1 MASELNVGDGNMDY
15 ISDEHDRQILENA
28 YKAITFTNSWEFIR
42 EKNLYNGSDELC
54 HEKLKEISNM
64 MVQLGYDSHSGFSFR
79 WAMNAMKYL
88 VTNGE
93 DSFKDLYG

>member
-1 MASELNVGDGNMDY
+1 MVTKLNVGDGNMDY
-15 ISDEHDRQILENA
+15 ISNEHDRQILENA

-42 EKNLYNGSDELC
+42 EKNIYDELC
-54 HEKLKEISNM
+54 HTKLKEITNM
-64 MVQLGYDSHSGFSFR
+64 MVYLGYDGHSGFSFR
-79 WAMNAMKYL
+79 WAINAMKYL